1 MGRFECL
8 TEDSYATIKKLNRKE
23 IISDGA
29 YKELEDCKCIR
40 EERRVIL
47 KFYKISELEL
57 KDLMW
62 NFVMNWN
69 DKRGKENDT
78 TFNQEQ
84 SKFVKKLLLH
94 NGVYSRDECQREILT
109 DQQIRNQITALEDM
123 DIVICIR
130 TKKAYDNKSLYII
143 HPKQLI
149 KLRESKKI

>member
-1 MGRFECL
+1 
-8 TEDSYATIKKLNRKE
+8 
-23 IISDGA
+23 
-29 YKELEDCKCIR
+29 
-40 EERRVIL
+40 
-47 KFYKISELEL
+47 
-57 KDLMW
+57 MW